1 MCQSARNVDV
11 LLSNLVDPVMNKIL
25 FGKPLLH
32 QKKMKEL
39 KAIVDSGNC
48 DANRQKIV
56 QTIRALMR
64 NMRPEVV
71 EIFVKEGSDKVLDH
85 LGLHDQREF
94 HFIKLSQKGDVLAL
108 QELLTKDGTRRSR
121 LVDAFHNANRHSA
134 TVCSSYDWL
143 CYAILEPAI
152 KHMRWDVLKYLF
164 DYALEP
170 KERGG
175 CDKNSIT
182 SKQEHAMRQTLVKS
196 VAGHLVLDQLTPSM
210 IKTLATYF
218 HTYNAELAAS
228 FLVQLLQEHAASSVC
243 VCETVQ
249 TCALELLG
257 TKTLTNLLA
266 CAHSIPRQT
275 CNALT
280 CMLPKTVETLLWMD
294 SRARKG
300 KWYENAYLGAPRLT
314 IVPVDQIASIASNM
328 TCNAFETP
336 VSLSSTV
343 KHSCVSIPYLW
354 LMQHY
359 KTNTFDQRESFGRPR
374 ALTHMVQT
382 AWASML
388 ETMHYLQ
395 DAYDKHQDLPA
406 SNQAAPCVLDLCVSE
421 QPIRD
426 CLSTLQAMSPRTN
439 SPSPCSF
446 HEIIDSYAW
455 PLLERIVHLQS
466 AKIVRGLLTAWAQL
480 YDQFGVQTAISPTLR
495 KTIVKKLKVKLIGQQ
510 LVDSVLQ
517 LVSTSM

>member
-1 MCQSARNVDV
+1 VCQSARNVDV
-11 LLSNLVDPVMNKIL
+11 LLSNLVDPAMNKIL

-39 KAIVDSGNC
+39 KAIVDSGDC
-48 DANRQKIV
+48 DANREKIIL
-56 QTIRALMR
+56 TLRALMR
-64 NMRPEVV
+64 KMAPEIV
-71 EIFVKEGSDKVLDH
+71 EIFVTEGSDKVLDH
-85 LGLHDQREF
+85 LGLHDQRDF
-94 HFIKLSQKGDVLAL
+94 HFIKLAQKGDVFAL

-121 LVDAFHNANRHSA
+121 LVDAFQNASRPNTA
-134 TVCSSYDWL
+134 VCSSYDWL

-182 SKQEHAMRQTLVKS
+182 SKQEHAMRQSLVKS
-196 VAGHLVLDQLTPSM
+196 VAQHLVLDRLTASM

-218 HTYNAELAAS
+218 HTYNAEFAAS

-249 TCALELLG
+249 TCALDLLG
-257 TKTLTNLLA
+257 TKTLTKLLA

-294 SRARKG
+294 FQAREG
-300 KWYENAYLGAPRLT
+300 KWYENAYLGVPRLT
-314 IVPVDQIASIASNM
+314 IVPVDPIDPIDSQAL
-328 TCNAFETP
+328 CDAFETP
-336 VSLSSTV
+336 VSLSSSV

-359 KTNTFDQRESFGRPR
+359 KTNTFDQRESFGQHQ
-374 ALTHMVQT
+374 ALTHMVQR
-382 AWASML
+382 AWASTL
-388 ETMHYLQ
+388 ETAHCLQ
-395 DAYDKHQDLPA
+395 DAYDKHHDLPA
-406 SNQAAPCVLDLCVSE
+406 SNQAPPCVLDLCINE

-426 CLSTLQAMSPRTN
+426 CLNTLQAVSSMTN
-439 SPSPCSF
+439 SSSPCNF
-446 HEIIDSYAW
+446 DEIMDLYAW

-466 AKIVRGLLTAWAQL
+466 GKIVKGLLMTWVQS
-480 YDQFGVQTAISPTLR
+480 YDQMRAQTPISLQLR
-495 KTIVKKLKVKLIGQQ
+495 KTIVKKLKVKLFGQQ

-517 LVSTSM
+517 LLPTTT